1 MQLRA
6 ACGSPPDSCGCQLAR
21 TAARANAAITGRS
34 ASSQL
39 AKARRTAARPERR
52 RRLAPEPKRSRR
64 DATTAG
70 SVSNTSSATQVSH
83 LEVEGKIGV
92 AAVLGDAEDVDV
104 LVLEYFQGQ
113 RYGGS
118 EQIFSVR

>member
-1 MQLRA
+1 MLQSPGGALLHSLR
-6 ACGSPPDSCGCQLAR
+6 
-21 TAARANAAITGRS
+21 
-34 ASSQL
+34 
-39 AKARRTAARPERR
+39 RRVARP
-52 RRLAPEPKRSRR
+52 LGPNDGAASLLSRSVAG

-92 AAVLGDAEDVDV
+92 AAVLADAEDVDV

-118 EQIFSVR
+118 EQIVSVR